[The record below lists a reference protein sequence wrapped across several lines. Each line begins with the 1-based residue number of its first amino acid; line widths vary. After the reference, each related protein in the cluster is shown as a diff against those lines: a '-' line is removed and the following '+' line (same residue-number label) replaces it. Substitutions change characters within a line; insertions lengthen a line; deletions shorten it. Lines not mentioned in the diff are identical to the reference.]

1 MKYTVMMLSIGLA
14 VAAMAVLGV
23 GLASAQATSGASP
36 FLLLP
41 AVGHSAGVD
50 GPSGPFVLVRGG
62 RMRMGGHAGM
72 GGHRSFHRR
81 AFFFGAAGY
90 PYYSTYTPEYNPD
103 PSTTCVWNGYKYKC
117 YKFLDEPTL

>member
-1 MKYTVMMLSIGLA
+1 MKYTATMLSIGLA
-14 VAAMAVLGV
+14 AVAMVVIGV
-23 GLASAQATSGASP
+23 GLASAQATSGASS

-62 RMRMGGHAGM
+62 QGRGGHARMGGP
-72 GGHRSFHRR
+72 RSFHRG
-81 AFFFGAAGY
+81 AFFFGSAGY
-90 PYYSTYTPEYNPD
+90 PYYRTYTPEYNAD
-103 PSTTCVWNGYKYKC
+103 PSTTCVWNGYQYKC

>member
-14 VAAMAVLGV
+14 VAAMVVLGV
-23 GLASAQATSGASP
+23 GFASAQATSGPSP

-41 AVGHSAGVD
+41 AVGHSSSVGAAR
-50 GPSGPFVLVRGG
+50 GPFVLVRGG
-62 RMRMGGHAGM
+62 HARM

-81 AFFFGAAGY
+81 AFFFGSAGY
-90 PYYSTYTPEYNPD
+90 PYYGTYTPEYNAD
-103 PSTTCVWNGYKYKC
+103 PSTTCVWNGYQYKC